1 VRIGV
6 PKETKEDEHR
16 VAMTPAAADELTR
29 RHHEVVIET
38 GAGAGAGFVDA
49 DFEDVGATIDDRDAA
64 WGCEL
69 VVKVKEPQPNE
80 FAYLRDDQVLFAYLH
95 LAAEPGVAEALR
107 RAGTTAVAYETVQD
121 EDGGLPLLAPMSEVA
136 GRMAVQ
142 AGARH
147 LEAPA
152 GGRGVLLPGVPGVE
166 PASVV
171 VLGGGT
177 VGMNAALI
185 ALGMRAHVA
194 IIDID
199 LARLRELE
207 VILPGRVTLVHSTRL
222 AIRDLLTRADLVI
235 GAVLLPGD
243 LAPTLVTRGDLPRMR
258 KGSVIVDVSV
268 DQGGCIET
276 SRPTTHSQPTFTVE
290 GIVHYAVANMP
301 GAVPVTA
308 TRALVSATLPYVTAI
323 ADLGIDEALDV
334 LPALE
339 PGVNVRA
346 GRVVNPTVALAL
358 AAPAG

>member
-1 VRIGV
+1 MRIGI

-16 VAMTPAAADELTR
+16 VGMTPAAADELVR
-29 RHHEVVIET
+29 RHHEVWIESS
-38 GAGAGAGFVDA
+38 AGLGAGFADE
-49 DFEDVGATIDDRDAA
+49 DFEEVGATIGDRDAV
-64 WGCEL
+64 WGCDL

-95 LAAEPGVAEALR
+95 LAAEPRVAEALR

-136 GRMAVQ
+136 GRLAVQ

-194 IIDID
+194 IVDID
-199 LARLRELE
+199 LIRLRELE

-243 LAPTLVTRGDLPRMR
+243 LAPTLVTRADLPRMR

-276 SRPTTHSQPTFTVE
+276 SRPTTHSQPTFVVE
-290 GIVHYAVANMP
+290 GVVHYAVGNMP

-308 TRALVSATLPYVTAI
+308 TRALVSATLPYIAAI
-323 ADLGIDEALDV
+323 ADLGLEEALDV

-339 PGVNVRA
+339 PGVNVRD
-346 GRVVNPTVALAL
+346 GRIVNSTVASAL
-358 AAPAG
+358 AAPSG